1 MKKHLLV
8 VEDDAHIRLGLCDA
22 LRAEGYDVTDCR
34 DGAQAGPL
42 VKQHKPDLVILDIM
56 LPGKS
61 GFDLCREIRAAKNR
75 VPILMLSAK
84 GQEIDKVVG
93 LELGAD
99 DYVTKPFS
107 LRELLARVQ
116 ALLRRAQAGGAAS
129 DLPMEIA
136 FGKVRV
142 DCKALRGK
150 RGKEAI
156 ELTPRELK
164 VLARAIS
171 RTRQRR
177 FARSAPERSL
187 GRRILRHHP
196 HARSIDREAPPKD
209 RRHSRRAAAS
219 AHRPHARLS
228 AGSLSAAIAVARR
241 VSKMGQ

>member
-1 MKKHLLV
+1 MKKRLLV
-8 VEDDAHIRLGLCDA
+8 VEDDVHIRLGLRDA
-22 LRAEGYDVTDCR
+22 LQAEGYDVIECR

-116 ALLRRAQAGGAAS
+116 ALLRRAQAGGPAS
-129 DLPMEIA
+129 DLPREIA

-142 DCKALRGK
+142 DGKALRGK

-156 ELTPRELK
+156 ELTPREMK
-164 VLARAIS
+164 VLAVLFRERGNAVS
-171 RTRQRR
+171 RDTLLNEVWGVDYYGTTRTLDQLIVKLRQKIEDVPSEPR
-177 FARSAPERSL
+177 HLLTVHTL
-187 GRRILRHHP
+187 GY
-196 HARSIDREAPPKD
+196 
-209 RRHSRRAAAS
+209 
-219 AHRPHARLS
+219 RLD
-228 AGSLSAAIAVARR
+228 V
-241 VSKMGQ
+241 

>member
-22 LRAEGYDVTDCR
+22 LRAEGYEVTECR
-34 DGAQAGPL
+34 DGLQASAL
-42 VKQHKPDLVILDIM
+42 IKQSKPDLVILDIM

-61 GFDLCREIRAAKNR
+61 GFDLCREVRAAKNR

-116 ALLRRAQAGGAAS
+116 ALLRRAQSAGSAS
-129 DLPMEIA
+129 ELPREIA

-150 RGKEAI
+150 RGKEVF

-164 VLARAIS
+164 VLAVLFRERGNAVS
-171 RTRQRR
+171 RDGLLNEVWGIEYYGTTRTLDQLIVKLRQKIEDVPGEPR
-177 FARSAPERSL
+177 HLLTVHTL
-187 GRRILRHHP
+187 GYRL
-196 HARSIDREAPPKD
+196 EA
-209 RRHSRRAAAS
+209 
-219 AHRPHARLS
+219 
-228 AGSLSAAIAVARR
+228 
-241 VSKMGQ
+241 

>member
-1 MKKHLLV
+1 MKKRLLV

-22 LRAEGYDVTDCR
+22 LRAEGYDVADCR
-34 DGAQAGPL
+34 DGAQALPL
-42 VKQHKPDLVILDIM
+42 IKQNKPDLIILDIM

-61 GFDLCREIRAAKNR
+61 GFDLCREIRSARNR

-99 DYVTKPFS
+99 DYVTKPFG

-136 FGKVRV
+136 FGKVRI

-156 ELTPRELK
+156 ALSPRELK
-164 VLARAIS
+164 VLSVLFR
-171 RTRQRR
+171 
-177 FARSAPERSL
+177 ERGNAVS
-187 GRRILRHHP
+187 
-196 HARSIDREAPPKD
+196 REALLNEVWGVEYYGTTRTLDQLIVKLRQKIEDTPSEP
-209 RRHSRRAAAS
+209 RHLLTV
-219 AHRPHARLS
+219 HTLGYRLE
-228 AGSLSAAIAVARR
+228 V
-241 VSKMGQ
+241 

>member
-1 MKKHLLV
+1 MKKRLLV
-8 VEDDAHIRLGLCDA
+8 VEDDVHIRLGLRDA
-22 LRAEGYDVTDCR
+22 LQAEGYEVIECR

-116 ALLRRAQAGGAAS
+116 ALLRRAQAGGPAS
-129 DLPMEIA
+129 DSLPAEIS
-136 FGKVRV
+136 FGKVRI

-164 VLARAIS
+164 VLALLFRERGNAVS
-171 RTRQRR
+171 RETLLNEVWGVDYYGTTRTLDQLIVKLRQKIEEVPGEPR
-177 FARSAPERSL
+177 HLLTVHTL
-187 GRRILRHHP
+187 GY
-196 HARSIDREAPPKD
+196 
-209 RRHSRRAAAS
+209 
-219 AHRPHARLS
+219 RLE
-228 AGSLSAAIAVARR
+228 V
-241 VSKMGQ
+241 

>member
-22 LRAEGYDVTDCR
+22 LRAEDYEVTECR

-42 VKQHKPDLVILDIM
+42 IKQHKPDLVILDIM

-61 GFDLCREIRAAKNR
+61 GFDLCREIRAGKNR

-116 ALLRRAQAGGAAS
+116 ALLRRAQPGGAAA
-129 DLPMEIA
+129 DVPTEIS
-136 FGKVRV
+136 FGKVRI
-142 DCKALRGK
+142 DGKALRGK
-150 RGKEAI
+150 RGKEPI
-156 ELTPRELK
+156 ELTPREMK
-164 VLARAIS
+164 VLAVLFRERGNAVS
-171 RTRQRR
+171 RDALLNEVWGIEYYGTTRTLDQLIVKLRQKIEDIPSQPR
-177 FARSAPERSL
+177 HLLTVHTL
-187 GRRILRHHP
+187 GY
-196 HARSIDREAPPKD
+196 
-209 RRHSRRAAAS
+209 
-219 AHRPHARLS
+219 RLD
-228 AGSLSAAIAVARR
+228 V
-241 VSKMGQ
+241 

>member
-1 MKKHLLV
+1 MKKRLLV

-34 DGAQAGPL
+34 DGASALPL
-42 VKQHKPDLVILDIM
+42 IKQNTPDLVILDIM

-61 GFDLCREIRAAKNR
+61 GFDLCREIRTAKNR

-116 ALLRRAQAGGAAS
+116 ALLRRAAAGGAAS

-136 FGKVRV
+136 FGKVRI
-142 DCKALRGK
+142 DGKALRGK
-150 RGKEAI
+150 RGSKAI
-156 ELTPRELK
+156 ELTPREMK
-164 VLARAIS
+164 VLAVLFR
-171 RTRQRR
+171 
-177 FARSAPERSL
+177 ERGNAVS
-187 GRRILRHHP
+187 
-196 HARSIDREAPPKD
+196 REALLNEVWGIDYYGTTRTLDQLIVKLRQKIEDTPSEP
-209 RRHSRRAAAS
+209 RHLVTV
-219 AHRPHARLS
+219 HTLGYRLE
-228 AGSLSAAIAVARR
+228 I
-241 VSKMGQ
+241 

>member
-1 MKKHLLV
+1 MKKRVLV

-22 LRAEGYDVTDCR
+22 LRAENYDVTECQN
-34 DGAQAGPL
+34 GAQAGPL
-42 VKQHKPDLVILDIM
+42 IKQVRPDLVILDIM

-61 GFDLCREIRAAKNR
+61 GFDLCREIRAGKNR

-116 ALLRRAQAGGAAS
+116 ALLRRAEASGAAS

-136 FGKVRV
+136 FGNVRI

-150 RGKEAI
+150 RGKEKI

-164 VLARAIS
+164 VLSILFRERGNAVS
-171 RTRQRR
+171 RDALLQEVWGVGYFGTTRTLDQLIVKLRQKIEDVPSEPR
-177 FARSAPERSL
+177 HLLTVHTL
-187 GRRILRHHP
+187 GY
-196 HARSIDREAPPKD
+196 
-209 RRHSRRAAAS
+209 
-219 AHRPHARLS
+219 RLE
-228 AGSLSAAIAVARR
+228 V
-241 VSKMGQ
+241 

>member
-22 LRAEGYDVTDCR
+22 LRAEGYEITECR
-34 DGAQAGPL
+34 DGGQAGPL
-42 VKQHKPDLVILDIM
+42 IKQRKPDLVILDVM

-61 GFDLCREIRAAKNR
+61 GFDLCREIRAAKDR

-107 LRELLARVQ
+107 LRELIARVQ
-116 ALLRRAQAGGAAS
+116 ALLRRASPATGMTAVPA
-129 DLPMEIA
+129 EIS

-142 DCKALRGK
+142 DSKALRGK
-150 RGKEAI
+150 RGKETF

-164 VLARAIS
+164 VLAVLFRERGHAVS
-171 RTRQRR
+171 RDALLNEVWGVDYFGTTRTLDQLIVKLRQKIEDTPGEPR
-177 FARSAPERSL
+177 HLLTVHTL
-187 GRRILRHHP
+187 GY
-196 HARSIDREAPPKD
+196 
-209 RRHSRRAAAS
+209 
-219 AHRPHARLS
+219 RLE
-228 AGSLSAAIAVARR
+228 V
-241 VSKMGQ
+241 

>member
-22 LRAEGYDVTDCR
+22 LRGEGYEVSECR
-34 DGAQAGPL
+34 DGLQATPL
-42 VKQHKPDLVILDIM
+42 LRQRQPDLVILDIM

-61 GFDLCREIRAAKNR
+61 GYDLCREIRAAKNR
-75 VPILMLSAK
+75 IPILMLSAK

-107 LRELLARVQ
+107 LRELLARVH
-116 ALLRRAQAGGAAS
+116 ALLRRAEPGGSAT
-129 DLPMEIA
+129 DLPDEIA

-164 VLARAIS
+164 VLALLFRERGNAVS
-171 RTRQRR
+171 RDTILGEIWGIEYYGTTRTLDQLIVKLRQKIEDV
-177 FARSAPERSL
+177 PGEPKHLLTVHSL
-187 GRRILRHHP
+187 GYRL
-196 HARSIDREAPPKD
+196 EA
-209 RRHSRRAAAS
+209 
-219 AHRPHARLS
+219 
-228 AGSLSAAIAVARR
+228 
-241 VSKMGQ
+241 